1 MRLDTTY
8 FAENWKYYSKII
20 FKCVNNAVRPILM
33 KILLKKYVCKSH
45 EQCTE
50 SIGKAWN
57 TFLKKK
63 KEGEMQML
71 DMATVSKRILN

>member
-63 KEGEMQML
+63 RRWNADAGYGHFIQT
-71 DMATVSKRILN
+71 DT